1 MNVCHSAVLGE
12 NCEHTVHCLKVS
24 ELLEVTT
31 GILVSFLKFPW
42 NFLSFFDFLP
52 GSQLTSTRLF
62 NALFHVCQ
70 AD

>member
-1 MNVCHSAVLGE
+1 MSVCHSAVLGG
-12 NCEHTVHCLKVS
+12 NCEHTIHCLKVS
-24 ELLEVTT
+24 ESLEVTT
-31 GILVSFLKFPW
+31 GTLVSFLKFPW

-62 NALFHVCQ
+62 KALSRVCQ